1 MESNC
6 MVSMREPALTITFWS
21 QDMGWEKVVTNDV
34 FKSVR
39 WRVFTL
45 ITWWV
50 GWSWTPVGG
59 LRLPK
64 VLKNMIWQCFPS
76 EICEQVSSE
85 SVNEHTRAWSG
96 RSLSE
101 TKGDYDKGQGDH
113 EAVRRKDS
121 AWQQKRGTD
130 LKMKRQIRPRRI
142 TIELLANVKGTN
154 VILHGLRPLPI
165 NRWTELPYCSR
176 WLGIRFL
183 HHACTLIFH
192 QTEGT
197 SIICYCEH
205 GNANKNK
212 LMIMFILF
220 FVFRI
225 WILSHHLLCLQ
236 RFFLHNLH
244 PEFIISEGK

>member
-1 MESNC
+1 MIYKLKQIG
-6 MVSMREPALTITFWS
+6 PYLGA
-21 QDMGWEKVVTNDV
+21 
-34 FKSVR
+34 
-39 WRVFTL
+39 
-45 ITWWV
+45 
-50 GWSWTPVGG
+50 VGG

-85 SVNEHTRAWSG
+85 SVHEHTRAWSG

-101 TKGDYDKGQGDH
+101 TKGDYDEGQGDH
-113 EAVRRKDS
+113 EAVRRKAS

-142 TIELLANVKGTN
+142 TIELLANVKGMN

-165 NRWTELPYCSR
+165 NRWTVLPYCSR

-183 HHACTLIFH
+183 HHACTLASL
-192 QTEGT
+192 QTKGT
-197 SIICYCEH
+197 SIICNCGY

-220 FVFRI
+220 FIFRI
-225 WILSHHLLCLQ
+225 WILPHYLLCLR
-236 RFFLHNLH
+236 RFFLHNLR
-244 PEFIISEGK
+244 PKFIISEGK